1 MVREKISLS
10 ELKPIFIETSKQ
22 LTGSARRAFQANIA
36 LKFFNGSQRKAEAYF
51 GWSRKAVFTGIRELE
66 TGIKCIDNF
75 SAKGN
80 KKAETKLANLEK
92 DIRSLTEH
100 KSQVDPKF
108 QSPFAYTRIT
118 AKGVHKSLIE
128 NKGYTEEELPTSRTI
143 NNILNRL
150 GYKLRRVQKAKPKK
164 K

>member
-1 MVREKISLS
+1 MIDENISLS
-10 ELKPIFIETSKQ
+10 KLRPIFIEISKQ
-22 LTGSARRAFQANIA
+22 LTGVSKRAFQASITVNF
-36 LKFFNGSQRKAEAYF
+36 LNSSPRKAEAYF
-51 GWSRKAVFTGIRELE
+51 GWSRDAVFTGIRELE

-80 KKAETKLANLEK
+80 KKTETKLSTFEE
-92 DIRSLTEH
+92 DIRSITAP

-118 AKGVHKSLIE
+118 AKGVHKALIE
-128 NKGYTEEELPTSRTI
+128 HKGYTEEELPTLRTI
-143 NNILNRL
+143 SNILNRL
-150 GYKLRRVQKAKPKK
+150 GYKLRRIQKTKPKK

>member
-1 MVREKISLS
+1 MIEEKISLS
-10 ELKPIFIETSKQ
+10 ELRSLFIETEKQ
-22 LTGSARRAFQANIA
+22 LKGSDKRAFQACIT
-36 LKFFNGSQRKAEAYF
+36 LKFFNGSSRKAEDYF
-51 GWSRKAVFTGIRELE
+51 GWSREAVFTGIRELE

-75 SAKGN
+75 RARGN
-80 KKAETKLANLEK
+80 KKAETKLSNLEK
-92 DIRSLTEH
+92 DIRALTEP

-128 NKGYTEEELPTSRTI
+128 HKGYTEEELPTPRTI

-150 GYKLRRVQKAKPKK
+150 GYKLRRVQKARPKK